1 MPIETQR
8 VSLCRFL
15 RTLADEKQVPVALL
29 SSRTGIAEQE
39 LESMLQGLH
48 SPTVDQLI
56 AVANQLD
63 MQLTF
68 HKTISFA
75 HKKAGNQASG
85 TPVIPPGSIPPPQ

>member
-15 RTLADEKQVPVALL
+15 RALADEKQVPVALL
-29 SSRTGIAEQE
+29 SGRTGIPVTE
-39 LESMLQGLH
+39 LESMLLGLH

-75 HKKAGNQASG
+75 HKKAGNQAALAP
-85 TPVIPPGSIPPPQ
+85 TPPGSIPPRQ

>member
-8 VSLCRFL
+8 ISLCRFL
-15 RTLADEKQVPVALL
+15 QTLADEKKVSIEQL
-29 SSRTGIAEQE
+29 SDRTGISIPE
-39 LESMLQGLH
+39 LQSILKGLH

-68 HKTISFA
+68 NQTISFA
-75 HKKAGNQASG
+75 HRKAANQ
-85 TPVIPPGSIPPPQ
+85 VK

>member
-8 VSLCRFL
+8 ISLCRFL
-15 RTLADEKQVPVALL
+15 QTLADEKKVTVEQLAE
-29 SSRTGIAEQE
+29 RTGISVSE
-39 LESMLQGLH
+39 LQSILKGLH

-68 HKTISFA
+68 NQTISFA
-75 HKKAGNQASG
+75 HRKAANQ
-85 TPVIPPGSIPPPQ
+85 VK